1 MPKKGGLGQAL
12 WPDSGRH
19 LAARFRPPFGGRNPA
34 ANNNSLH
41 WPESGPKT
49 AAGIRP
55 PNRCHVRSH
64 FGLISGGGGG
74 AIAAQFLRPMGA
86 ALRTHAGRLS
96 VTFATETG
104 E

>member
-1 MPKKGGLGQAL
+1 MRARMRMPRGAGSARKKGDAGK
-12 WPDSGRH
+12 PPGRI
-19 LAARFRPPFGGRNPA
+19 LA

-86 ALRTHAGRLS
+86 DLRTHAGRLS